1 MRMRRSWGRL
11 EHRARCTSMG
21 YLALVGLIL
30 ISGWLELS
38 IHALRALFILF
49 IFCAVSILL
58 SI

>member
-11 EHRARCTSMG
+11 EHRASCTSMD
-21 YLALVGLIL
+21 YLALVRLIL

-38 IHALRALFILF
+38 IHALRALFI
-49 IFCAVSILL
+49 FCTVSILL